1 MTKKL
6 LSLVALLMVTL
17 FTTGCIFGSGKIGR
31 VEKFQKPDI
40 KDDFCGIGIDFR
52 YCKCAFHNEFCKE
65 IGMSKSAANKIVKKQ
80 YDSWVKG
87 LQADFAT
94 NCEQNDGIF
103 EKDECS
109 YCADEYVRQ
118 NDLCV
123 AREDG
128 SDVLE
133 EDAKNE
139 LSNATNNELLDS
151 NCQVKADV
159 FDQDWLKYS
168 DIDNVIPY
176 EDRSWEAKQVYELE
190 EKRIGLLVEKYSLQE
205 EQAADQA
212 TREVLEEY
220 RQALVQNIKTN
231 LLKSFWRLSWITYS
245 TIDSGR
251 GLGKSYAG
259 LLEGVETI
267 GDLAKGV
274 QVIQGLVPSDSALAI
289 DTSEITGKVKSV
301 SVNTALEAVASLGDP
316 VSAGTE
322 LVKSSA
328 GQIFPSAD
336 LTAEEI
342 NILKE
347 QHLNK
352 GVIDDALQ
360 QSLAREAARVTRLS
374 EIDSEIAQLEG
385 QISSWRQQEKERV
398 KYAIEESCKK

>member
-6 LSLVALLMVTL
+6 LSLVILVLVAL

-40 KDDFCGIGIDFR
+40 KDEFCGMYIDFR
-52 YCKCAFHNEFCKE
+52 YCKCAFHGDYCKD
-65 IGMSKSAANKIVKKQ
+65 IGMSKSKANQEVQRQ
-80 YDSWVKG
+80 YDEWVKG
-87 LQADFAT
+87 LQDEFAAS
-94 NCEQNDGIF
+94 CEQSDGIF
-103 EKDECS
+103 KKDECS
-109 YCADEYVRQ
+109 YCAEEYVRQ
-118 NDLCV
+118 GDACV

-128 SDVLE
+128 SDIQE
-133 EDAKNE
+133 EDANNKLTN
-139 LSNATNNELLDS
+139 TNNELLDS

-274 QVIQGLVPSDSALAI
+274 QVVQGLVPSDSALAI
-289 DTSEITGKVKSV
+289 DTGEITGKVKSV

-328 GQIFPSAD
+328 GQVFPSAD

-352 GVIDDALQ
+352 GVIDQALQ
-360 QSLAREAARVTRLS
+360 QSQAREAVRIARLS

-385 QISSWRQQEKERV
+385 QISSWRQQEKDRV
-398 KYAIEESCKK
+398 KFMIEESCKK